1 MDRGEMVSAIVLA
14 AGQSKRMGR
23 FKQLLTLGGKTFV
36 ECCVDNLL
44 ASEAEEVVVVTGHRD
59 ADVRAAL
66 AGRPVRFANNPE
78 FREGMASSV
87 KTGVRALAEDPGA
100 CLIAL
105 VDQPEIGI
113 DVFNLVIETYLK
125 ESPLI
130 VLPTYRGRRGH
141 PLLVDLKLK
150 DEVLQM
156 DPKLGL
162 RQVVN
167 AHRDQTRFVEV
178 ETETVLLDFD
188 TPEDYERA
196 KKD

>member
-1 MDRGEMVSAIVLA
+1 MVSAIVLA
-14 AGQSKRMGR
+14 AGQSKRMGS

-44 ASEAEEVVVVTGHRD
+44 ASEAGEVVVVTGHRD

-66 AGRPVRFANNPE
+66 AGRQVRFAHNPA

-87 KTGVRALAEDPGA
+87 KTGIRALAEDAGA

-113 DVFNLVIETYLK
+113 DVFNLVIDTYLK
-125 ESPLI
+125 ELPLI
-130 VLPTYRGRRGH
+130 VLPTYLGRRGH
-141 PLLVDLKLK
+141 PILLDLRLK

-156 DPKLGL
+156 DPKMGL

-167 AHRDQTRFVEV
+167 ARRDQTRFVTV
-178 ETETVLLDFD
+178 ATETVLLDFD